1 MEKLKLRTSGK
12 HGENLSLDWEGW
24 HATGVRGIDENQGVT
39 SLEKEHFEYYI
50 EIDGEGRADEV
61 KRQKQEVMEES

>member
-1 MEKLKLRTSGK
+1 M
-12 HGENLSLDWEGW
+12 
-24 HATGVRGIDENQGVT
+24 T